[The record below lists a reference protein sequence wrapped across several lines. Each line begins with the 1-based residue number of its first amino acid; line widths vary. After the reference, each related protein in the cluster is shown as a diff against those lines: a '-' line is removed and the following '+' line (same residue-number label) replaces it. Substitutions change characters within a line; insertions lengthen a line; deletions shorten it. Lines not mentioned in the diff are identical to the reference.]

1 MSLQQFSLTNR
12 ITILNGLSFAVALL
26 LLWKIWRTLASRKSV
41 LPLPPGPRPLPIIGN
56 LHQMPIKNQSVK
68 FMEWSAEFG
77 DLVYV
82 SLLGSPALIINSHDD
97 AKELLD
103 SRSSIYS
110 DRPRLEMASGLQN
123 GATTPSNSD
132 DILAL
137 VFHPSQR
144 SSCTY
149 LPLLAFHLYRDHIR
163 SLPSI
168 RCLAYLA
175 HTRSPPELKKSPP
188 VSLNIVQFVPEPN
201 RVVLIDRLVG
211 TVILDITYGYQVK
224 GDRDELVVMADKN
237 VREFGEAIAVGDFL
251 VDTIPILKY
260 LPDWFP
266 LAGFKRQAAI
276 WRANLLETVERPYI
290 DVKEQLR
297 NGVARVSYVAQH
309 LSEGPLDAET
319 EDLVKYTSYN
329 MYAAGIDTTTVTLHL
344 FYLAMTKYPEYQRR
358 AQEEIDRLTEQKRLP
373 SISDWA
379 NLPFIDALIMEVFR
393 CGPIVPTGIPHRLEV
408 EDTYKGY
415 RIPANTVV
423 WAHLWA
429 MSQDAR
435 RYKSP
440 EDFNPNRYLQKEKEP
455 DPRLSQFGF
464 GRRVSFN
471 VAEDVIFLTVVLTLA
486 TCNIRKAVN
495 AEGKE
500 IEPVAEFT
508 MGLIAILKEFE
519 FEIEPRS
526 SEALDLLK
534 QLRDQYT

>member
-110 DRPRLEMASGLQN
+110 DRPRLEMASGLV
-123 GATTPSNSD
+123 GWDKSVVFGPSGTRMRNMRRL
-132 DILAL
+132 LARGIGGSHAQQ
-137 VFHPSQR
+137 FHPHMGHAI
-144 SSCTY
+144 SSFIIGLLDNHTPLEVL
-149 LPLLAFHLYRDHIR
+149 LPRQVI
-163 SLPSI
+163 I
-168 RCLAYLA
+168 W
-175 HTRSPPELKKSPP
+175 
-188 VSLNIVQFVPEPN
+188 
-201 RVVLIDRLVG
+201 

-440 EDFNPNRYLQKEKEP
+440 EDFNPDRYLQKEKEP